1 VPRRPPFAGRR
12 RELDELQQLRL
23 RAAAGE
29 GALCLLSGDPGIG
42 KTRLAEE
49 LTAAQPGG
57 ALVLWGRCVDSPAAP
72 PYLPWVQAVRELRR
86 STGADHFATL
96 AGAGLPSLLQAMPE
110 LADPVAATRSTAPRR
125 PDDAESS
132 RYALFEA
139 MAATLRAAAAEQ
151 PLLIVL
157 DDLHWADEP
166 SLQLLAW
173 LVPEL
178 PRTAALLLATY
189 RDADLPADHALRRLE
204 QDAPRGALAR
214 LRLGGLDTP
223 DLAALVRAAGM
234 EDAGDDVAAHLHDH
248 TGGNPFFTI
257 ETLRLLAADPA
268 SRSWTSAVPD
278 SVADVLGRR
287 LGSLSA
293 GCRALL
299 EAAAVAADF
308 SLDLLQ
314 SATAEPRAHLLDHV
328 DEAVAAGLVVDHHGA
343 RDFAHGLVRETVL
356 RGVPRARAARLHG
369 AVAAALEARAG
380 DLTAAATELARHHA
394 AAMEAD
400 DAHRPAAH
408 RWAVIAAQRAT
419 ARLAHEEAVRLL
431 TLALDTAEPGD
442 LRSRAAL
449 LLDLGDARRRA
460 GDVLGCLD
468 AAEQAM
474 ETAATLDDGDLR
486 ARAALLSRGVSGHR
500 VGARVV
506 ALCRA
511 AAAHPARDPALR
523 VRVLSRL
530 AQEQLEGF
538 PSGPPDEGRARE
550 ESAEVLRLAEQVGD
564 PAALFDAFNARQM
577 ALSGPADVEERLA
590 LAERTL
596 ELGRRT
602 GHPEVLI
609 WGHTWRSDA
618 LFQLCR
624 VDEAEADLERSAEIA
639 EMQRDPLG
647 RWRVLMA
654 RGAFATL
661 RGDLVAARRLSDEAL
676 ELGRRGNNPAA
687 AYLHQ
692 FQLMQLAVLVG
703 GVEEIEPAF
712 RAMGGAP
719 GMFSIHARLLAAMG
733 RVDEARTVLTRGAA
747 ASGDAIGPAPRPVW
761 LLAAAGAADTVTA
774 VGAREL
780 AEPLLDRLMPFLH
793 HNVAAGAGQQTA
805 LGAVARF
812 TGRLATTLERWPQAE
827 EHLGIAIEL
836 NTAMGARPH
845 LALAQLDM
853 ATMLVR
859 RSRSGDA
866 QRAVSVLAE
875 CVPAL
880 RALGMAA
887 AVEAEELHRDLSGRG
902 VADHPLSRREL
913 EVARMVAVGMS
924 NREIAERLVLAQ
936 RTAESHVKNIC
947 DKLGFNRRSQIA
959 AWVAAREG
967 AGD

>member
-49 LTAAQPGG
+49 LTAAEPGA

-72 PYLPWVQAVRELRR
+72 PYLPWLQALRELRR
-86 STGADHFATL
+86 GTGADHFAAL
-96 AGAGLPSLLQAMPE
+96 AGDGLPSLLQAMPE
-110 LADPVAATRSTAPRR
+110 LADPTAATRSTAQRR
-125 PDDAESS
+125 SQDAEQS
-132 RYALFEA
+132 RFALFETV
-139 MAATLRAAAAEQ
+139 AATLRAAATEL

-173 LVPEL
+173 LVAEL
-178 PRTAALLLATY
+178 PRTPVLPLATY
-189 RDADLPADHALRRLE
+189 RDAGLPAEHALRRLE
-204 QDAPRGALAR
+204 QDAPRGAVAR

-223 DLAALVRAAGM
+223 DLATLVHASGM
-234 EDAGDDVAAHLHDH
+234 DAGADVAARLHDH

-257 ETLRLLAADPA
+257 ETLRLLAADPE
-268 SRSWTSAVPD
+268 SRSWTAAVPD

-287 LGSLSA
+287 LATLSA
-293 GCRALL
+293 GCLAML
-299 EAAAVAADF
+299 EAAAVAGDF

-314 SATAEPRAHLLDHV
+314 SATAEPRARLLDHV

-356 RGVPRARAARLHG
+356 RGVSRARAARLHG
-369 AVAAALEARAG
+369 EVAAALEARAG
-380 DLTAAATELARHHA
+380 DLTATATELARHHA

-408 RWAVIAAQRAT
+408 RWAVTAAQRAT

-431 TLALDTAEPGD
+431 SLALDTAEPGD

-474 ETAATLDDGDLR
+474 ETAATLDDSDLR

-538 PSGPPDEGRARE
+538 PGGPPDEGRARE

-602 GHPEVLI
+602 SHPDVLI

-661 RGDLVAARRLSDEAL
+661 RGDLVGARRLSDEAL

-687 AYLHQ
+687 PYLHQ
-692 FQLMQLAVLVG
+692 FQLMELAVLVG

-712 RAMGGAP
+712 RAMAGAP
-719 GMFSIHARLLAAMG
+719 GMFTIHARLLAAMG
-733 RVDEARTVLTRGAA
+733 RVDEARTMLARGAA

-761 LLAAAGAADTVTA
+761 LLAACGAADTVAA

-793 HNVAAGAGQQTA
+793 HNVAGGAGQQSA

-812 TGRLATTLERWPQAE
+812 TGRLATTLERWPEAE
-827 EHLGIAIEL
+827 EHLGLAIEL

-845 LALAQLDM
+845 LALAQLDL

-866 QRAVSVLAE
+866 QRAVALLAE

-880 RALGMAA
+880 RELGMAA
-887 AVEAEELHRDLSGRG
+887 AAEAEELHRDLSGRG

-913 EVARMVAVGMS
+913 EVARMVAAGMS

-967 AGD
+967 GAD